1 MGDTLAKLKVILEAS
16 TASYKKEME
25 KAQKVSKDVSDSVQA
40 ETSKIKQAINAGN
53 VTEPVKKQLSMMQ
66 KLKRSITD
74 FQVKA
79 GIKVPTEGYQEIQS
93 SIKNAEKEL
102 SALIAKQE
110 KFENSG
116 KSKENLQWKNLIYD
130 INHAQRSLKEYE
142 AESERMKADGTAYKQ
157 VPTAEYKK
165 VKDAIAAVNAQL
177 QKYDEKGDKL
187 EATGVKK
194 DSRQWRSLIYDIEQ
208 ARGKLW
214 EYEEKAKAL
223 ETSGKATHQIPT
235 EEYQKVQSKIADVN
249 KELGKYQEKEKK
261 LQALGVSKES
271 SEWRKLKN
279 DISRTSDTV
288 KDYKAQA
295 NQMVSDGT
303 AFTRGYSIPKE
314 IFKGIGKGALGL
326 GNLGLNA
333 AQKGWGGL
341 KKIISGTASAL
352 TKVTTVIKR
361 TSGAFAALIQKFTS
375 GIPILRRFTGATKSA
390 SGGLGGGLKNILKYA
405 FGIRSLFA
413 LVNKLRSALVD
424 GFKNLAQYSGET
436 NNSISMLMSSLTQ
449 LKNAFAA
456 AFAPILNVVAPILS
470 SLIQKII
477 SVVNTFG
484 QLTSALTGK
493 GTYITAK
500 KVQQDYAKS
509 LNNNA
514 SSAKNAQK
522 ANKDLQR
529 TILGFDQINKMD
541 DNSSSD
547 DSGNNGADT
556 SGGLSPSDMFETKEI
571 PSKIKGLA
579 DLIKQAWKEADFTK
593 IGEMVG
599 EKLNAALQSI
609 PWDKIKNTCN
619 KIAKSVATFLNGF
632 LETVDWKLV
641 GNTLAQG
648 INTAF
653 GMADTFA
660 RNFHWDSLGKAI
672 GNGIN
677 GALGGLDWNLIRG
690 TVRNISKGIT
700 DTLNS
705 FIQTTNWGLVGRSF
719 GNGINTIIDFFHTAV
734 SNFNWIG
741 AGTSLA
747 TAINNAVNT
756 IDFVG
761 IGQTFSTGIKGILD
775 FGISAI
781 ENVDWWTLGEKVRD
795 GIASVDWNG
804 IADRLFELLGAA
816 FAGLSAFFGGL
827 ISDAVTGAKKYFQ
840 KKIEECGGNIP
851 LGILKGIKDGI
862 IGIGG
867 WIKEHIFTPFIKG
880 FKNAFGIH
888 SPSTVMAE
896 QGTYIISGLLKGLK
910 DNLQS
915 LLSWVEKL
923 PGWIKDKLG
932 NAKEWL
938 KEKGK
943 NALEGL
949 KTGWESVKEST
960 VGQTASKIGSYIKT
974 KAGDAKSWIKSKG
987 SDAITGLKTGWES
1000 VKESGFLRYVGKI
1013 KDEVFTKIGNLKEK
1027 VTSKG
1032 KDIVGGLKGG
1042 FNGNWS
1048 TFTTILS
1055 NLPNKISS
1063 AIPNLFNVGRNAIQ
1077 NFAKGFSNF
1086 HIPMPHI
1093 GWDWSGG
1100 SINIGN
1106 FSFSLPRFNLQWYAK
1121 GGFPEAGQLFVANEA
1136 GPEMVGKMGS
1146 RNAVANNNQIVEGIK
1161 NGVFEAVLDAFN
1173 ASGILDRDD
1182 AEKDVTLEFTL
1193 KADSET
1199 LYKVVRKGKKKYDY
1213 RFAVTETI

>member
-25 KAQKVSKDVSDSVQA
+25 KAQKVTKNVSDSVKS
-40 ETSKIKQAINAGN
+40 ETSKVKQAMKMDDATESVKKQVSVFQKMKQAI
-53 VTEPVKKQLSMMQ
+53 TKY
-66 KLKRSITD
+66 
-74 FQVKA
+74 QVKA
-79 GIKVPTEGYQEIQS
+79 GIKVPTQDFQELQSGMKKAEGTLS
-93 SIKNAEKEL
+93 S
-102 SALIAKQE
+102 LIAKQE
-110 KFENSG
+110 K
-116 KSKENLQWKNLIYD
+116 
-130 INHAQRSLKEYE
+130 YE
-142 AESERMKADGTAYKQ
+142 A
-157 VPTAEYKK
+157 
-165 VKDAIAAVNAQL
+165 I
-177 QKYDEKGDKL
+177 
-187 EATGVKK
+187 GVKK
-194 DSRQWRSLIYDIEQ
+194 NSSAWKSLQYDIQ
-208 ARGKLW
+208 G
-214 EYEEKAKAL
+214 AKNEIEGYKNEMA
-223 ETSGKATHQIPT
+223 EM
-235 EEYQKVQSKIADVN
+235 QSN
-249 KELGKYQEKEKK
+249 
-261 LQALGVSKES
+261 
-271 SEWRKLKN
+271 
-279 DISRTSDTV
+279 
-288 KDYKAQA
+288 
-295 NQMVSDGT
+295 GT

-314 IFKGIGKGALGL
+314 IFKGLGKGALGL

-333 AQKGWGGL
+333 VQKGWGGL

-375 GIPILRRFTGATKSA
+375 GIPVLRRFTGATKSA
-390 SGGLGGGLKNILKYA
+390 SGGLSGGLKNILKYA

-456 AFAPILNVVAPILS
+456 AFAPILNVVAPILNT
-470 SLIQKII
+470 LIQKII

-653 GMADTFA
+653 GMANTFA
-660 RNFHWDSLGKAI
+660 ENFHWKSLGDAI

-677 GALGGLDWNLIRG
+677 GALGGLDWNLIYSTAENWGKGIAETLNGGITTINWVLVG
-690 TVRNISKGIT
+690 TTLANGLNTVFKYLSSFTRTFQWKTLGDSVGTGINSALSGINWNLIRSTTNGIAKGIT

-705 FIQTTNWGLVGRSF
+705 FIQTTDWALVGQSF
-719 GNGINTIIDFFHTAV
+719 GNGINTILDFFHTGIN
-734 SNFNWIG
+734 NFDWTG
-741 AGTSLA
+741 AGFAISEF
-747 TAINNAVNT
+747 INNVFQT
-756 IDFVG
+756 IDFVN
-761 IGQTFSTGIKGILD
+761 IGQTLSDGIKGVLD
-775 FGISAI
+775 LGITAL
-781 ENVDWWTLGEKVRD
+781 ENTDWGLVGEKVWD
-795 GIASVDWNG
+795 GLAAIDWNG
-804 IADRLFELLGAA
+804 IADRLFGLIGAA
-816 FAGLSAFFGGL
+816 LGGL
-827 ISDAVTGAKKYFQ
+827 ATFIGGFISDAVTGAKKYFQ

-960 VGQTASKIGSYIKT
+960 IGQTASKIGSYIKT

>member
-25 KAQKVSKDVSDSVQA
+25 KAQKVTKNVSDSVKSEISKVKQA
-40 ETSKIKQAINAGN
+40 MKMDDATESVKKQVSVFQKMKQAI
-53 VTEPVKKQLSMMQ
+53 TKY
-66 KLKRSITD
+66 
-74 FQVKA
+74 QVKA
-79 GIKVPTEGYQEIQS
+79 GIKVPTQDFQELQSGMKKAEGTLS
-93 SIKNAEKEL
+93 S
-102 SALIAKQE
+102 LIAKQE
-110 KFENSG
+110 K
-116 KSKENLQWKNLIYD
+116 
-130 INHAQRSLKEYE
+130 YE
-142 AESERMKADGTAYKQ
+142 A
-157 VPTAEYKK
+157 
-165 VKDAIAAVNAQL
+165 I
-177 QKYDEKGDKL
+177 
-187 EATGVKK
+187 GVKK
-194 DSRQWRSLIYDIEQ
+194 NSSAWKSLQYDIQ
-208 ARGKLW
+208 G
-214 EYEEKAKAL
+214 AKNEIEGYKNEMA
-223 ETSGKATHQIPT
+223 EM
-235 EEYQKVQSKIADVN
+235 QSN
-249 KELGKYQEKEKK
+249 
-261 LQALGVSKES
+261 
-271 SEWRKLKN
+271 
-279 DISRTSDTV
+279 
-288 KDYKAQA
+288 
-295 NQMVSDGT
+295 GT

-326 GNLGLNA
+326 GNLGLSA

-456 AFAPILNVVAPILS
+456 AFAPILNVIAPILNT
-470 SLIQKII
+470 LIQKII

-541 DNSSSD
+541 DNSNSD
-547 DSGNNGADT
+547 GSGNNGADT

-719 GNGINTIIDFFHTAV
+719 GNGINTIMDFFHTAV

-960 VGQTASKIGSYIKT
+960 IGQTASKIGSYIKT

-1173 ASGILDRDD
+1173 ASGILDKDD

>member
-25 KAQKVSKDVSDSVQA
+25 KVQKVTKNVSDSVKSETQKVKQA
-40 ETSKIKQAINAGN
+40 MKMDDATESVKKQVSVFQKMKQAI
-53 VTEPVKKQLSMMQ
+53 TKY
-66 KLKRSITD
+66 
-74 FQVKA
+74 QVKA
-79 GIKVPTEGYQEIQS
+79 GIKVPTQDFQELQSGMKKAEGTLS
-93 SIKNAEKEL
+93 S
-102 SALIAKQE
+102 LIAKQE
-110 KFENSG
+110 K
-116 KSKENLQWKNLIYD
+116 
-130 INHAQRSLKEYE
+130 YE
-142 AESERMKADGTAYKQ
+142 A
-157 VPTAEYKK
+157 
-165 VKDAIAAVNAQL
+165 I
-177 QKYDEKGDKL
+177 
-187 EATGVKK
+187 GVKK
-194 DSRQWRSLIYDIEQ
+194 NSSAWKSLQYDIQ
-208 ARGKLW
+208 G
-214 EYEEKAKAL
+214 AKNEIEGYKNEMA
-223 ETSGKATHQIPT
+223 EM
-235 EEYQKVQSKIADVN
+235 QSN
-249 KELGKYQEKEKK
+249 
-261 LQALGVSKES
+261 
-271 SEWRKLKN
+271 
-279 DISRTSDTV
+279 
-288 KDYKAQA
+288 
-295 NQMVSDGT
+295 GT

-314 IFKGIGKGALGL
+314 IFKGLGKGALGL

-333 AQKGWGGL
+333 VQKGWGGL

-405 FGIRSLFA
+405 FGIRSLFV

-456 AFAPILNVVAPILS
+456 AFAPILNVVAPILN

-880 FKNAFGIH
+880 FKNVFGIH

>member
-25 KAQKVSKDVSDSVQA
+25 KAQKVTKNVSDSVKS
-40 ETSKIKQAINAGN
+40 ETSKVKQAMKMNDATESVKKQVSVFQKMKQAI
-53 VTEPVKKQLSMMQ
+53 TKY
-66 KLKRSITD
+66 
-74 FQVKA
+74 QVKA
-79 GIKVPTEGYQEIQS
+79 GIKVPTQDFQELQSGMKKAEGTLS
-93 SIKNAEKEL
+93 S
-102 SALIAKQE
+102 LIAKQE
-110 KFENSG
+110 K
-116 KSKENLQWKNLIYD
+116 
-130 INHAQRSLKEYE
+130 YE
-142 AESERMKADGTAYKQ
+142 A
-157 VPTAEYKK
+157 
-165 VKDAIAAVNAQL
+165 I
-177 QKYDEKGDKL
+177 
-187 EATGVKK
+187 GVKK
-194 DSRQWRSLIYDIEQ
+194 NSSAWKSLQYDIQ
-208 ARGKLW
+208 G
-214 EYEEKAKAL
+214 AKNEIEGYKNEMA
-223 ETSGKATHQIPT
+223 EM
-235 EEYQKVQSKIADVN
+235 QSN
-249 KELGKYQEKEKK
+249 
-261 LQALGVSKES
+261 
-271 SEWRKLKN
+271 
-279 DISRTSDTV
+279 
-288 KDYKAQA
+288 
-295 NQMVSDGT
+295 GT

-326 GNLGLNA
+326 GNLGLSA

-456 AFAPILNVVAPILS
+456 AFAPILNVVAPILN

-734 SNFNWIG
+734 SNFNWIS

-795 GIASVDWNG
+795 GLASVDWNG

-1173 ASGILDRDD
+1173 ASGILDKDD

>member
-25 KAQKVSKDVSDSVQA
+25 KAQKVTKNVSDSVKS
-40 ETSKIKQAINAGN
+40 ETSKVKQAMKMNDATESVKKQVSVFQKMKQAI
-53 VTEPVKKQLSMMQ
+53 TKY
-66 KLKRSITD
+66 
-74 FQVKA
+74 QVKA
-79 GIKVPTEGYQEIQS
+79 GIKVPTQDFQELQSGMKKAEGTLS
-93 SIKNAEKEL
+93 S
-102 SALIAKQE
+102 LIAKQE
-110 KFENSG
+110 K
-116 KSKENLQWKNLIYD
+116 
-130 INHAQRSLKEYE
+130 YE
-142 AESERMKADGTAYKQ
+142 A
-157 VPTAEYKK
+157 
-165 VKDAIAAVNAQL
+165 I
-177 QKYDEKGDKL
+177 
-187 EATGVKK
+187 GVKK
-194 DSRQWRSLIYDIEQ
+194 NSSAWKSLQYDIQ
-208 ARGKLW
+208 G
-214 EYEEKAKAL
+214 AKNEIEGYKNEMA
-223 ETSGKATHQIPT
+223 EM
-235 EEYQKVQSKIADVN
+235 QSN
-249 KELGKYQEKEKK
+249 
-261 LQALGVSKES
+261 
-271 SEWRKLKN
+271 
-279 DISRTSDTV
+279 
-288 KDYKAQA
+288 
-295 NQMVSDGT
+295 GT

-326 GNLGLNA
+326 GNLGLSA

-456 AFAPILNVVAPILS
+456 AFAPILNVVAPILN

-734 SNFNWIG
+734 SNFNWIS

-775 FGISAI
+775 FGISVI